1 VSSTSIWVPIS
12 SAFAAL
18 FGAGLGAML
27 QGRYGASGWRR
38 QIRLEAYTGF
48 LNKAHYFDSLLFEAL
63 STIDKSNCDERL
75 KKLEDSMSQLQ
86 LAAGLAIIAGPRSV
100 ETRVTSI
107 TQDAHAIIVDAR
119 NRDSFISI
127 AHSWRKDRSYDKWH
141 TWVES
146 AEQFTPSARM
156 ILKTD

>member
-1 VSSTSIWVPIS
+1 MV
-12 SAFAAL
+12 
-18 FGAGLGAML
+18 
-27 QGRYGASGWRR
+27 
-38 QIRLEAYTGF
+38 
-48 LNKAHYFDSLLFEAL
+48 LNETHHFDSLLFETL
-63 STIDKSNCDERL
+63 NTIDKSNCDERL

-86 LAAGLAIIAGPRSV
+86 LAAGLAVIAGPRSV
-100 ETRVTSI
+100 ETRVASI

-119 NRDSFISI
+119 NCDSFISI

-146 AEQFTPSARM
+146 AEQFTSSARM

>member
-1 VSSTSIWVPIS
+1 VSSTAIWVPIS

-18 FGAGLGAML
+18 FGAALGAML
-27 QGRYGASGWRR
+27 QGRYGVSDWRR
-38 QIRLEAYTGF
+38 QIRLEAYTKF
-48 LNKAHYFDSLLFEAL
+48 LNEAHHSDSILFE
-63 STIDKSNCDERL
+63 L
-75 KKLEDSMSQLQ
+75 KRLEDSISQLQ

-107 TQDAHAIIVDAR
+107 TQDAHAIIEDAR
-119 NRDSFISI
+119 KRDSFISI